1 LIPFTHAAEL
11 LASIL
16 AESLPADKQMERYFR
31 AHPRLGQRERGRI
44 AETVYACLRR
54 RLYLEYLLERDQAPA
69 ADLVAAELLSAE
81 GVSARA
87 LRELGWQAGP
97 GGDARAERVAQRAR
111 EPLDDLPLAVRTN
124 LPDWLLDP
132 LRGELGEAETLQLA
146 AALNRPAPLDLRAN
160 TLKCTR
166 EALAARLAGEGYATE
181 PTPYSPLGLRRRERA
196 PLFKTG
202 SFRDGWFEV
211 QDEGSQLLA
220 LLVEPR
226 RREMVVDFCA
236 GAGGKTLA
244 LGAAMGNTGT
254 LYAFD
259 VSPSRLARL
268 KPRAARAGLD
278 TVRTVTIAHE
288 RDDRVRRLN
297 GKIDR
302 VLVDAPCSGSGTL
315 RRSPDLKW
323 RRPDLDALGAQ
334 QSRILAAAASLVKP
348 GGRLVYATCSLLR
361 AENDAVVAAF
371 LADHPAFTV
380 LPAGDILARRGV
392 LLTFPDSA
400 LRLYPH
406 RHDTDGFYAMVMK
419 SSE

>member
-1 LIPFTHAAEL
+1 MHAAEL
-11 LASIL
+11 LGAIL

-31 AHPRLGQRERGRI
+31 AHPKLGQRERGQL

-69 ADLVAAELLSAE
+69 ADLVAAQLLSAD
-81 GVSARA
+81 GVSTRA
-87 LRELGWQAGP
+87 LRELGWCAEP

-111 EPLDDLPLAVRTN
+111 EPLDGLPPAVRTN

-132 LRGELGEAETLQLA
+132 LLDELGDAETRQLA
-146 AALNRPAPLDLRAN
+146 EALNRPAPLDLRAN

-244 LGAAMGNTGT
+244 LGAAMANSGT

-259 VSPSRLARL
+259 VSASRLERL
-268 KPRAARAGLD
+268 KPRVARAGLD
-278 TVRTVTIAHE
+278 NVRAVAIAHE
-288 RDDRVRRLN
+288 RDDRVRRLH

-334 QSRILAAAASLVKP
+334 QARILAAAASLVKP
-348 GGRLVYATCSLLR
+348 GGRLVYATCSLLH
-361 AENDAVVAAF
+361 AENDAVVETF

-380 LPAGDILARRGV
+380 LPAGDILARRDV
-392 LLTFPDSA
+392 ALTFTDSA

-406 RHDTDGFYAMVMK
+406 RHGTDGFYAIAMARG
-419 SSE
+419 